1 MQRKNEGKKSTQ
13 SKIKAIRELQKSIS
27 SKQFLENTPN
37 LAETTFERNCIIE
50 SSRRPQRAPP
60 VRKTNL
66 RKSSKG
72 IEYLTEPTNDFS
84 YSQNYKA
91 KNKTNYSSTDLTKAI
106 IHENKLQVLNIEIE
120 NISEQISPSHGDQP
134 SRPPTRDISVR
145 ELPPSNDPSPIS
157 SAQHLSANPGPP
169 YPILFDSILLDES
182 IILKNKPRSK
192 LQITRIESSF
202 SKSKLLPNKPPK
214 TLVPQTESLQ
224 KNPKTRPKPKPTTS
238 TFTAQPKTGP
248 NNTDQSCL

>member
-37 LAETTFERNCIIE
+37 LAEPTFERNCIIE
-50 SSRRPQRAPP
+50 SSQSPQRAPP
-60 VRKTNL
+60 VPKTDL

-72 IEYLTEPTNDFS
+72 SEYLTEPTNDFS

-91 KNKTNYSSTDLTKAI
+91 KKMTKNSLTDLTKPI
-106 IHENKLQVLNIEIE
+106 IQENKFQVLSVEKE
-120 NISEQISPSHGDQP
+120 NISEEISPSHGDQT

-145 ELPPSNDPSPIS
+145 ELPSSNDPSPIS
-157 SAQHLSANPGPP
+157 SAQHLSTNPPHP
-169 YPILFDSILLDES
+169 YTILFDSILIDES

-192 LQITRIESSF
+192 LLVNSIESSF

-224 KNPKTRPKPKPTTS
+224 KNPKPRPKPKPTTC
-238 TFTAQPKTGP
+238 TFTAQPKAGP
-248 NNTDQSCL
+248 NDPDQSCL